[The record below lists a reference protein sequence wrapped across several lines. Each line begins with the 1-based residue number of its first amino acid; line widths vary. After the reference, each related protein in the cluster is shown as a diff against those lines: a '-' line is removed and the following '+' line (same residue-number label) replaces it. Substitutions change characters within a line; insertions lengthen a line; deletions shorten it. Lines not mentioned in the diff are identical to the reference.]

1 MHNEALLQSLPAF
14 DPRPVVLEGQYLRL
28 EPLADRHAVDL
39 FACGKDPA
47 IWKYLPRAP
56 LTSVE
61 DTRNWIAQAVKL
73 AEAGSQVPFAIV
85 PKVPGSADTPAAA
98 AGRAGGSSRYIDI
111 RREDRGLEIGW
122 TWVGTP
128 WQRTAVNTEAK
139 LLLMRHAFETLGA
152 IRVQLKTD
160 LRNLRSQQAIERIGG
175 QREGIWRQHL
185 ILWDG
190 YIRDTVMFSIT
201 RAEWPGVRAK
211 LEQKLAAYA

>member
-1 MHNEALLQSLPAF
+1 MQNDALWKSLPAF
-14 DPRPVVLEGQYLRL
+14 EPRPVVLEGRYVRL
-28 EPLADRHAVDL
+28 EPLAERHAADL
-39 FACGKDPA
+39 FACGNDPE

-61 DTRNWIAQAVKL
+61 DTRSWIAQAVKL
-73 AEAGSQVPFAIV
+73 AEAGSQVPFTLV
-85 PKVPGSADTPAAA
+85 PKIPGRAVTPPAA

-160 LRNLRSQQAIERIGG
+160 LRNVRSQQAIERIGG
-175 QREGIWRQHL
+175 QREGVWRQHV

-211 LEQKLAAYA
+211 LEEKLAAHP